1 MKLKTLFGLLVCA
14 SAIYA
19 ADPRIEQ
26 GAIFASKGEYE
37 KALGEYRAI
46 LAENPKASDAY
57 FAAAEVRVK
66 MKDYSGAL
74 ANYKLAY
81 RFTPTMS
88 EAYEGAAKVYEILGD
103 KKKAEAERA
112 KDPKNAPAPEETVET
127 AEAPVTAPA
136 APAVEPAEEAKPVP
150 PPPAPVVEEP
160 KPAKAEAPKEAVK
173 EVAKPEPKQEETPKA
188 TTAEPK
194 QEEKFSY
201 DGPLFQK
208 GKKLFQEKKYAEA
221 GAVWRDIL
229 KQQPG
234 NPGAYYYAGAGRYE
248 LGEMDKA
255 EFNLKRAFDYPEF
268 GYNAHFYLSLIYK
281 KQNKKNLEIAE
292 LKEYI
297 KGTPSAEG
305 KKKAQARI
313 DELEGKNVQTKEA
326 AVSSS
331 LVASSSSIVE
341 KKVAEPA
348 KAEEPAKIETPKAD
362 EPKQEIAKAEAKPVV
377 KQEIP
382 AGPATVESANIYFAQ
397 GNLSAALAAYK
408 EVLEGGLTDD
418 DHAFVLLQMGNIYR
432 ERRDFRLAVSRYR
445 EVVENYPD
453 TDWASEAERAW
464 KDAVWQENHSNQLP
478 RKK

>member
-14 SAIYA
+14 SALYA

-26 GAIFASKGEYE
+26 GAIFAAKGEYE

-46 LAENPKASDAY
+46 LAENPKASEAY

-81 RFTPTMS
+81 RFSPTMT

-103 KKKAEAERA
+103 KKKADAERA
-112 KDPKNAPAPEETVET
+112 KDPKNAPPEEAAATVEAPPAPAVEETVESK
-127 AEAPVTAPA
+127 A
-136 APAVEPAEEAKPVP
+136 
-150 PPPAPVVEEP
+150 EEP
-160 KPAKAEAPKEAVK
+160 KPKAEEPAPKVEEKKA
-173 EVAKPEPKQEETPKA
+173 PEPKKEEAAPTPAVVAAPAIASEPAPAQETKS
-188 TTAEPK
+188 AEN
-194 QEEKFSY
+194 KFSY

-221 GAVWRDIL
+221 GAIWRDVL

-255 EFNLKRAFDYPEF
+255 EYNLKRAFDYPEL
-268 GYNAHFYLSLIYK
+268 GYNAHYYLSLIYK

-297 KGTPSAEG
+297 KGTPSADG
-305 KKKAQARI
+305 KKSAQARI
-313 DELEGKNVQTKEA
+313 DVLEGKTTEK

-331 LVASSSSIVE
+331 SSAKSSSSVAVA
-341 KKVAEPA
+341 KAEPA
-348 KAEEPAKIETPKAD
+348 KTEPVKIEEKKV
-362 EPKQEIAKAEAKPVV
+362 EEKPVPQTKPEPV
-377 KQEIP
+377 VPQ
-382 AGPATVESANIYFAQ
+382 GPATVESANIFFAQ

-432 ERRDFRLAVSRYR
+432 ERRDFRLAVARYR

-453 TDWASEAERAW
+453 SDWASEAERAW